1 MQAVY
6 TRWVVVMLGVLT
18 FAAGVTLAPAQIRA
32 PEPVKAL
39 RLYLFDCGVLVRSET
54 NPLRYG
60 LQPNQVV
67 NSNFADPCFLVVH
80 PRGTLLWDVG
90 IIPDAQIKPGG
101 VEFPR
106 GPLYPRDSNRAERT
120 LKSQLQEIG
129 YEASRITYLAL
140 SHRHADH
147 VANAN
152 DYAGSTWLVQAA
164 EHAAMFNDK
173 ARAAPLFQMYA
184 ALEKSKTVLLNGDHD
199 VFGDGSVVL
208 KPTPGHTEGHQ
219 SLFLRLANTGPVVLS
234 GDLFHYP
241 NERTLNTFPVAE
253 MSVKQTADSRVALE
267 KFMKETGAKLWIQ
280 HDMAEFRAHKKSP
293 AYYD

>member
-1 MQAVY
+1 MLLTLMASCTSTPPSGGAGAV
-6 TRWVVVMLGVLT
+6 
-18 FAAGVTLAPAQIRA
+18 PS
-32 PEPVKAL
+32 P
-39 RLYLFDCGVLVRSET
+39 RLYVFDCGVLVRGAN

-60 LQPNQVV
+60 LQANQVV

-106 GPLYPRDSNRAERT
+106 GPLYPGDANRAERT
-120 LKSQLQEIG
+120 LRSQLAEIG
-129 YEASRITYLAL
+129 YGPANVTYLAI

-152 DYAGSTWLVQAA
+152 DYAGATLLIQADERA
-164 EHAAMFNDK
+164 VMFRDK
-173 ARAAPLFQMYA
+173 ARLDPLFKMYG
-184 ALEKSKTVLLNGDHD
+184 ALENSKTLLLKGEHD

-219 SLFLRLANTGPVVLS
+219 SLFLRLKNTGPVLLS

-241 NERTLNTFPVAE
+241 NERVFNTFPVGDV
-253 MSVKQTADSRVALE
+253 SVKQTAASRAYIEQLL
-267 KFMKETGAKLWIQ
+267 KDTGAKLWIQ
-280 HDMAEFRAHKKSP
+280 HDMAEFRAHRKSP